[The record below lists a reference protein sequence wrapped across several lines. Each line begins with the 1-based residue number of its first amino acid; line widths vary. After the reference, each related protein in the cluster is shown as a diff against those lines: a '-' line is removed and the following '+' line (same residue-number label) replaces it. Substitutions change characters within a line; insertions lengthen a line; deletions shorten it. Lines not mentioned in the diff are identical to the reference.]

1 MNQPANQP
9 AAGQPTNTEKESAS
23 RVRLRPVPR
32 PPLVA
37 PSRRPPAHP
46 LKPSP
51 SPPPQ
56 RSPLLCEGGGGLL
69 RERTRIGVPLGY
81 RPSTTAQNGDAPAWD
96 ACVRRAVPMTP
107 HSPLAGRVR
116 GAHGARGCQR
126 PGRHL
131 GRGRRLGLRRHLTPS
146 GRREVTPSR
155 VSTQPRSRSTR
166 SRSFRAGWIR
176 QLTRPET
183 LQTCRNLRGT
193 HCPSTQRRQKRT
205 TAHKVVVQSVS
216 SSSLCVTAPA
226 PALHPNPYLQAL
238 HPPPLT
244 HFQTLPAADRPHV
257 THRLSVGA
265 LPN

>member
-1 MNQPANQP
+1 M
-9 AAGQPTNTEKESAS
+9 
-23 RVRLRPVPR
+23 R
-32 PPLVA
+32 
-37 PSRRPPAHP
+37 
-46 LKPSP
+46 
-51 SPPPQ
+51 
-56 RSPLLCEGGGGLL
+56 
-69 RERTRIGVPLGY
+69 GVPLGLPTL
-81 RPSTTAQNGDAPAWD
+81 RNSPEMVTPLRD
-96 ACVRRAVPMTP
+96 ACVRPAASTPPRA
-107 HSPLAGRVR
+107 PLAGRVR